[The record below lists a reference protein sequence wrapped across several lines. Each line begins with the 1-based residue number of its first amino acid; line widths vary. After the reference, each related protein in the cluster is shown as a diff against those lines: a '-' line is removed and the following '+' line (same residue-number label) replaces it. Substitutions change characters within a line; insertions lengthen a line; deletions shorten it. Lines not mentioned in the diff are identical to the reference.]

1 MWAAGGRSAEST
13 EETRAEIAGLYGCWL
28 VRWGVQLRY

>member
-1 MWAAGGRSAEST
+1 MWAAGVRSAEST

-28 VRWGVQLRY
+28 ARCGVALRY

>member
-13 EETRAEIAGLYGCWL
+13 EETPAEIAGLYGCWL
-28 VRWGVQLRY
+28 VRWGVPLRY